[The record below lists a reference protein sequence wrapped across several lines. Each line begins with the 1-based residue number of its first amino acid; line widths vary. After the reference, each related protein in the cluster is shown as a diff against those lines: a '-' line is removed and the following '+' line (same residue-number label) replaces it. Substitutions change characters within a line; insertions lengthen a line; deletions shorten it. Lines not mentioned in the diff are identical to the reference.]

1 MLNICFQQLD
11 GRGGGKGCSWLP
23 VGVHCGAALWKLR
36 TIHRFCKKKR
46 RKKKGGKK
54 SFACKFEPASS
65 MNPNLLETERVNPT
79 LSNEIGPG
87 SNFQSNLKF
96 FENVKKFP
104 RLKASHDLYPSGT
117 VPESTEKPTSMK
129 MGKMAAPTRT
139 HRSC

>member
-1 MLNICFQQLD
+1 MLLAT
-11 GRGGGKGCSWLP
+11 GRG
-23 VGVHCGAALWKLR
+23 ALRSGTVEITNDTPILS
-36 TIHRFCKKKR
+36 KKKEE
-46 RKKKGGKK
+46 KKRGKK

-104 RLKASHDLYPSGT
+104 RLKASHDLYPSGSGT
-117 VPESTEKPTSMK
+117 SSELKPS
-129 MGKMAAPTRT
+129 RF
-139 HRSC
+139 